1 MSVVSNVSSRQI
13 RRAHE
18 RGHADHGWLRTYHT
32 FSFANY
38 YDPRFMG
45 FRSLRVVNEDSVQ
58 PGQGFGT
65 HGHEN
70 MEILTYVLDG
80 ALEHKD
86 SMGNGSIIRPGE
98 VQRMS
103 AGTGVTHS
111 EFNASTTEWVHFLQI
126 WILPNQ
132 VGIAPG
138 YEQKFFDLKSDPNRW
153 RLLASSDG
161 RNDSVTIH
169 QDAALL
175 VGRIGEACS
184 LVYAAP
190 KGRNVFLHVA
200 RGTVRIGNDTLRAGD
215 ALSSCDPGSI
225 GIEGIESSEV
235 MLFDLA

>member
-1 MSVVSNVSSRQI
+1 MSLVSNVSTRQI

-32 FSFANY
+32 FSFASY

-45 FRSLRVVNEDSVQ
+45 FRSLRVINEDSVQ

-86 SMGNGSIIRPGE
+86 SMGNGSIVRPGE

-111 EFNASTTEWVHFLQI
+111 EFNASGTELVHFLQI

-132 VGIAPG
+132 VGIAPS
-138 YEQKFFDLKSDPNRW
+138 YEQKSFDLAGSSGSW
-153 RLLASSDG
+153 TLLASSDG
-161 RNDSVTIH
+161 RGDSVTIH
-169 QDAALL
+169 QDATLS
-175 VGRIGEACS
+175 VGRVGEGCS
-184 LVYAAP
+184 LSYATPAR
-190 KGRNVFLHVA
+190 RNAFIHVA
-200 RGTVRIGNDTLRAGD
+200 RGAVRIGGDTLGVGD
-215 ALSSCDPGSI
+215 ALSSADADPLS
-225 GIEGIESSEV
+225 IEGLESSEIL
-235 MLFDLA
+235 LFDLA